1 MNAILERKDFSHHIM
16 TTMIDPSPAVKKLEI
31 LLLGKDA
38 PVPVGAVHL
47 GDYSAQFTNGW
58 LHLYVLIELA
68 TVVDADA
75 EVAPAALLNAA
86 PLGVPHG
93 LQTGGC

>member
-58 LHLYVLIELA
+58 LYLYLVVELA
-68 TVVDADA
+68 VVVDEVVDA
-75 EVAPAALLNAA
+75 APAALLSAA

-93 LQTGGC
+93 LQTGRC